1 MKKLVSLLLA
11 SVLLA
16 SGALLFASCGDD
28 IDVEFVET
36 PYAGTTLY
44 VYNWGEYIS
53 DGREG
58 SLDVIRYFEKKYDI
72 EVKYSTYQTNEEMY
86 AQLSTGARYDVVI
99 PSDYMIE
106 RLVREG
112 LVQKLDFDNIPN
124 YEYIADRYKD
134 LYFDPDNEYSVP
146 YTAGMVGII
155 YNTTKVDEAD
165 IADQSWSLLWNTDY
179 DRNQLINMN
188 NSRDAF
194 GTAMYY
200 LGLDVNST
208 NRADWDAA
216 FNKLKEQNCIYLMDE
231 IYNKMENNTASA
243 AAYYAGDALSMV
255 QENPDLA
262 FYYPVEGTNSFVD
275 SMCVPTT
282 ARNKGAAELFI
293 NFMLD
298 PYIGAMNANY
308 ICYAS
313 PNTEVWNH
321 PDYDYREGTA
331 EYDILYSLPESYTAD
346 PDRMQYFHILDDAT
360 QAYMDELWL
369 QLFQ

>member
-16 SGALLFASCGDD
+16 SGALLFASCGND

-112 LVQKLDFDNIPN
+112 LVQKLDFANIPN

-208 NRADWDAA
+208 DRAD
-216 FNKLKEQNCIYLMDE
+216 
-231 IYNKMENNTASA
+231 
-243 AAYYAGDALSMV
+243 
-255 QENPDLA
+255 
-262 FYYPVEGTNSFVD
+262 
-275 SMCVPTT
+275 
-282 ARNKGAAELFI
+282 
-293 NFMLD
+293 
-298 PYIGAMNANY
+298 
-308 ICYAS
+308 
-313 PNTEVWNH
+313 
-321 PDYDYREGTA
+321 
-331 EYDILYSLPESYTAD
+331 
-346 PDRMQYFHILDDAT
+346 
-360 QAYMDELWL
+360 
-369 QLFQ
+369 